1 VTLVDDPG
9 GDGVGR
15 RVLLVG
21 IGTRGDVE
29 PLVRLGSVLQER
41 GDRPVVAVLADGE
54 ELVTAAGLRAL
65 VVGPP
70 AGEAMW
76 WRSPLARGVALS
88 HPGAMYQQT
97 RTRLARHAD
106 EIAAGLSPVLAP
118 PSRDGG
124 TPEGAADL
132 VVCGLAAAGL
142 VPVLLRAGVPARLVL
157 HAPLLP
163 HTGGTSAWRTGLSA
177 VLPEPVEAGRQSLM
191 WTLTQGLSSAL
202 ARAQA
207 RRWADA
213 APADRPRPAAPPLL
227 TTSPVLDPDPSP
239 EVVQTG
245 WWADPRPVRPL
256 PEEADRWL
264 TRHPDAVLLSLGS
277 LAQVDPEEQVAQLV
291 AVAARVGA
299 PAVVQVHDARP
310 GPREVPRPTQDG
322 ARPTQDDA
330 RPEVLVVGDVDHRAL
345 LPRVRAVVHHGGS
358 GTTHAAAAA
367 GRPQL
372 VVPRLGDQ
380 PHYGRQVH
388 RAGLGPPAVPHTRA
402 SVRVLSEALLDLMA
416 EPSYARAATEA
427 AGRMADEDGLGRAVA
442 ELATTGDR
450 AGAAR

>member
-1 VTLVDDPG
+1 MTFVGDPAQ
-9 GDGVGR
+9 GDVGR
-15 RVLLVG
+15 RVLLVA

-29 PLVRLGSVLQER
+29 PAVRLGSVLQR
-41 GDRPVVAVLADGE
+41 QGDRVVVAVLADGVAAVE
-54 ELVTAAGLRAL
+54 GAGLRPL

-70 AGEAMW
+70 ATEAMW
-76 WRSPLARGVALS
+76 WRSPLARTLALS

-118 PSRDGG
+118 PSRDGR
-124 TPEGAADL
+124 PVEGAADL

-157 HAPLLP
+157 HAPLIP
-163 HTGGTSAWRTGLSA
+163 HPAGTSAWRTSLSSL
-177 VLPEPVEAGRQSLM
+177 LPEPVEAGRQHLM
-191 WTLTQGLSSAL
+191 WNLTQGLSSAL
-202 ARAQA
+202 SRAQQ
-207 RRWADA
+207 RLWADV
-213 APADRPRPAAPPLL
+213 APGPGPLPTQPPLL

-245 WWADPRPVRPL
+245 WWADPHPVRPL
-256 PEEADRWL
+256 PDEVDDWL
-264 TRHPDAVLLSLGS
+264 ARHPEAVLLSLGS
-277 LAQVDPEEQVAQLV
+277 LAHTDPEEQVEQL
-291 AVAARVGA
+291 ADVAARAGV
-299 PAVVQVHDARP
+299 PAVVQVHGARP
-310 GPREVPRPTQDG
+310 GLRPAPST
-322 ARPTQDDA
+322 RPSEDA
-330 RPEVLVVGDVDHRAL
+330 TVGPGILVVGDVDHRAL

-388 RAGLGPPAVPHTRA
+388 RAGLGPPPLPHTRA
-402 SVRVLSEALLDLMA
+402 SVRALAQALADLLA
-416 EPSYARAATEA
+416 EPSYAAAATEA
-427 AGRMADEDGLGRAVA
+427 ATRMGGEDGLQRAVA
-442 ELATTGDR
+442 ELAATPTGDR
-450 AGAAR
+450 AGATR